1 MSNRRPLPLKHSVA
15 YGAPPTDLPSPSTL
29 ATSDLGEVTRQVVKD
44 LRLQQKKE
52 QEERHARIRA
62 NQRAKVPLIEAVMAK
77 ERARQEG
84 KDASTSRQTT
94 PGVPSPKKTGGM
106 AATASDPAPVETNKR
121 SPTARKRPAVARQ
134 EETPTPTLKRPRRD
148 EDAEAEARQEQAARD
163 AEVQRKRHEAA
174 ARLQEQQITETP
186 ARVEDNQSTDQEML
200 FSPDQDSDLQQ
211 DTTLNQEQDVVN
223 PQWLPVDLAEAE
235 RMKEA
240 TRKRRAEHPVQI
252 SQITQAARD
261 VFDLAAASEP
271 TRGET
276 SDRFRQSTL
285 RGSASIE
292 PDLQDP
298 PPTVRSYIEES
309 EIFGKVRVQT
319 PPSVPMLGRS
329 FHAGPSRPF
338 EAPYPDLPQP
348 SADAERQQRAQKVTN
363 AFAQAVRQGRTD
375 RPSSDQPGTYR
386 SAPRSQSRGGA
397 SAAQA
402 QAAQAQAAPASR
414 SDRDRSSGRLGS
426 KPLELDPAARESTS
440 ERDASRA
447 YRPPIIQPPPHLD
460 FPDQP
465 AHQPAVRRQA
475 ENAPAATNFTATA
488 PNTNA
493 TTQAQPPP
501 LSPRRQPKT
510 TEEPAPEG
518 WQESWYSRLA
528 SDFGHHIRASWA
540 FIRVVVTT
548 AVFWLPIL
556 AVVLS
561 LLSAMS
567 MPALNVPTRWYG
579 WTDWP
584 HNLGQFVPGILVP
597 PAGLWS
603 PETYSNLA
611 SALARESLNI
621 ASLNKDYKITEETVK
636 KLEGLLPQL
645 LHVKM
650 DAKTGKPKIS
660 QDFWHALKDYM
671 QKDKGTITL
680 DESTGDISDSHWK
693 ILLGR
698 LQKAGFSNDPTKIA
712 KNLSPQIERF
722 VDETLPRS
730 FESWL
735 KDNQQKVT
743 ELLQKASPKPD
754 ALPKV
759 VEENLLSKAE
769 KLIQKQFSSGELGDR
784 VVSKK
789 EFIGSL
795 DGALASQKKEL
806 DDKFGELRV
815 ELEKT
820 VAKASRNTS
829 SPVAGLSKTD
839 VQKLIDD
846 TVRDAISDAQLAA
859 AARSQITSHFDE
871 TLRQQVNFF
880 GVGNGAIVN
889 SQLSSPG
896 WVPEKPPLFSRV
908 WRKTMA
914 NLPRFQHERGAALVG
929 WTDAGH
935 CWCADSA
942 SQPARLVVET
952 GQTIIP
958 QHLVLEHIDPAAT
971 IDPDSMPKDLEVWAM
986 VDDSLLARAKDFE
999 FAHFP
1004 NTDKGQPLAAKG
1016 FVKIGE
1022 FTYRHSR
1029 KDNGIQ
1035 VYKFSDELLNMKATV
1050 DQLAIIARTNHGA
1063 TDHTC
1068 FYRVRLYG
1076 KPHEYELD

>member
-15 YGAPPTDLPSPSTL
+15 YGAPPTELPSPSTL

-52 QEERHARIRA
+52 LEERHARIRA
-62 NQRAKVPLIEAVMAK
+62 NQRAKIPAIETTVTQ

-94 PGVPSPKKTGGM
+94 PGVTSPSKTGGVTI
-106 AATASDPAPVETNKR
+106 TASDSSPVDTNKR
-121 SPTARKRPAVARQ
+121 SPTARKRPSVARQ
-134 EETPTPTLKRPRRD
+134 EETPTPTKKRPRRD
-148 EDAEAEARQEQAARD
+148 EDAEAEAKQEQAARD

-174 ARLQEQQITETP
+174 ARLQKQQNTKTP
-186 ARVEDNQSTDQEML
+186 AQVEDDQNTDQEIP
-200 FSPDQDSDLQQ
+200 SSSDRDSELQQ
-211 DTTLNQEQDVVN
+211 DTTLDQDQDVIN
-223 PQWLPVDLAEAE
+223 PQWPPEELAEAE

-240 TRKRRAEHPVQI
+240 ARKRRAEHPVQV
-252 SQITQAARD
+252 SQIAQPARD
-261 VFDLAAASEP
+261 IFNLAAASEP
-271 TRGET
+271 TRGEGP
-276 SDRFRQSTL
+276 DRFRQSTL
-285 RGSASIE
+285 RSSASIE

-298 PPTVRSYIEES
+298 PPTVRSYVEES

-319 PPSVPMLGRS
+319 PPSVPIQGRT

-338 EAPYPDLPQP
+338 EAPYPDLSQP
-348 SADAERQQRAQKVTN
+348 SADTERQKRAQEVTN
-363 AFAQAVRQGRTD
+363 AFAQAVRQSRTD
-375 RPSSDQPGTYR
+375 RPSDQSGTYR

-397 SAAQA
+397 SA
-402 QAAQAQAAPASR
+402 PR

-440 ERDASRA
+440 ERDSSRA

-460 FPDQP
+460 FLERP
-465 AHQPAVRRQA
+465 AHQPVLRRQA
-475 ENAPAATNFTATA
+475 ENAPTVSTATA
-488 PNTNA
+488 PNTNR
-493 TTQAQPPP
+493 TTQAQPSP
-501 LSPRRQPKT
+501 LSPRRQRKP
-510 TEEPAPEG
+510 TEEPASGE
-518 WQESWYSRLA
+518 WQESWYRRLA
-528 SDFGHHIRASWA
+528 SDFGYHLRAAWA

-556 AVVLS
+556 AVGLS

-567 MPALNVPTRWYG
+567 VPTTNVPTRWYG
-579 WTDWP
+579 WKDLS

-597 PAGLWS
+597 PARFLS

-611 SALARESLNI
+611 STLATHSLNI
-621 ASLNKDYKITEETVK
+621 ASLDRDHKITEETVK
-636 KLEGLLPQL
+636 KLNNLLPQL
-645 LHVKM
+645 LHVKV

-712 KNLSPQIERF
+712 TKLSPQIERF

-743 ELLQKASPKPD
+743 ELLRKVSPKPD
-754 ALPKV
+754 PLPKA

-769 KLIQKQFSSGELGDR
+769 KLIEKQFSSGELSER

-789 EFIGSL
+789 EFIASL
-795 DGALASQKKEL
+795 EGGLASQKNEL
-806 DDKFGELRV
+806 DLKFDELRA

-820 VAKASRNTS
+820 LAKASRTKS
-829 SPVAGLSKTD
+829 SPVAGLSKAE

-846 TVRDAISDAQLAA
+846 TVRDAVSDAQLAA
-859 AARSQITSHFDE
+859 AARSQITSYFDE
-871 TLRQQVNFF
+871 TLRHRVNYF
-880 GVGNGAIVN
+880 GPGNGAIVN

-914 NLPRFQHERGAALVG
+914 NLPRFQHERGAALVD

-935 CWCADSA
+935 CWCAADSA

-952 GQTIIP
+952 GQPIIP
-958 QHLVLEHIDPAAT
+958 EHLVLEHIDPAAT
-971 IDPDSMPKDLEVWAM
+971 IDPESMPKDLEVWAL
-986 VDDSLLARAKDFE
+986 VDESLLARAKDFE
-999 FAHFP
+999 FVHFP
-1004 NTDKGQPLAAKG
+1004 YTEKGQPLAAKG

-1029 KDNGIQ
+1029 KDNGIKI
-1035 VYKFSDELLNMKATV
+1035 YKFSEELLHMKAMV
-1050 DQLAIIARTNHGA
+1050 DQVAIIARTNHGA

-1076 KPHEYELD
+1076 KPEEYEQE